1 MNPST
6 PLSALTAVDLR
17 ILDALM
23 EQQGRVTSRDTLMRL
38 AAVDSLASRRVDVS
52 IVALRKV
59 LGPESIITVRQ
70 RGWML
75 TTTGMKEAE
84 LLRCRDVNIL
94 P

>member
-1 MNPST
+1 MNPSAL
-6 PLSALTAVDLR
+6 LSALTAVDLR

-75 TTTGMKEAE
+75 TPVGLREAE
-84 LLRCRDVNIL
+84 MLVSGEVNMT